1 MKGGGAAKVTRDPEF
16 HGALSFDAC
25 FQLDVT
31 EEALQVRPLFS
42 SESVQFRVMPGG
54 GREARRRHLR
64 RSEDLLLKIVALP
77 H

>member
-1 MKGGGAAKVTRDPEF
+1 MKRKSP
-16 HGALSFDAC
+16 LSQSSADTTS
-25 FQLDVT
+25 LRVDVLT

-42 SESVQFRVMPGG
+42 SESVQFRVTSLPG
-54 GREARRRHLR
+54 GREARRRHLH